1 MIVDRYARTIY
12 NQALNFFGNREDAED
27 ITQDVFMKIFNHID
41 KFREDKNFNSWVMRI
56 SNNYCIDYWRKYKKN
71 VKRIELEENLIKQED
86 TPEDQVIKDDNVKD
100 LRNKMLILDPGLRM
114 LIIMRDIQGFSY
126 QQIADTLN
134 LPQGTVKSRIN
145 RARLKLAKT
154 FLSEE
159 DSHAM

>member
-71 VKRIELEENLIKQED
+71 VKRIELDENLIKQED

-100 LRNKMLILDPGLRM
+100 LRNKMLILDPDLRM